1 MADNAAARERL
12 FALRETIARLE
23 GKTSPVSMQA
33 VSTQAGDN
41 HSVSGFEHQQEVMG
55 ERNRL
60 PLGIAVL
67 DEAMQ
72 GGLPLGGLTEIRNGE
87 TRDAGAAT
95 GFVLALGALCQAA
108 HSAPGDIPPILW
120 IGQSS
125 ASLEAGL
132 PYPPGLR
139 CHGAAIR
146 GLLMAAPRKV
156 QDALWIAE
164 AALASPVFAA
174 IVLEVRGNPQCF
186 GLSESRRLH
195 LRARA
200 SKIPLLLLRQAGE
213 EEASS
218 AFFRLNI
225 TPAPARPRLL
235 PDGSM
240 LRGSIGNPVFH
251 VTAEKSRTT
260 TPVGILI
267 EWNIHDR
274 RFHPVEPVA
283 NALQPGVST
292 AFSVS
297 GVSTSAD
304 GPVGSEPMGRIVAFE
319 RAS

>member
-1 MADNAAARERL
+1 MADKAAAREEL

-23 GKTSPVSMQA
+23 GKTLPASMQA
-33 VSTQAGDN
+33 GDGQETG
-41 HSVSGFEHQQEVMG
+41 GFLQEQGG
-55 ERNRL
+55 ERDRL
-60 PLGIAVL
+60 PLGIPVL

-72 GGLPLGGLTEIRNGE
+72 GGLPLAGLTEIRNGE

-108 HSAPGDIPPILW
+108 RAPGDNAPILW
-120 IGQSS
+120 IGQTS
-125 ASLEAGL
+125 ASVEAGL

-139 CHGAAIR
+139 SYGAEIR

-174 IVLEVRGNPQCF
+174 IVLEVRGNPECF

-225 TPAPARPRLL
+225 APAPARARHL

-240 LRGSIGNPVFH
+240 LGGSIGNPVFH
-251 VTAEKSRTT
+251 VTAEKSRTI

-267 EWNIHDR
+267 EWNVHDR
-274 RFHPVEPVA
+274 RFHPVAIPV
-283 NALQPGVST
+283 Q
-292 AFSVS
+292 S
-297 GVSTSAD
+297 GVRPALFVPGLSA
-304 GPVGSEPMGRIVAFE
+304 SAGRSSGTDPLGRVVAFE